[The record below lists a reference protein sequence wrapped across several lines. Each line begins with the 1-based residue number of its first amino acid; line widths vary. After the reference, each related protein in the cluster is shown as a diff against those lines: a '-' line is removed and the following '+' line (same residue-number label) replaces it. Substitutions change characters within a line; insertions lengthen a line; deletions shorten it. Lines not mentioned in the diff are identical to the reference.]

1 MMIIDDE
8 DDIDGYHDA
17 DGEEANSEIDR
28 SQWKFSFLNFKHMYL
43 QEVIFMMT
51 MTKKLNMMMMPIW
64 ISFLS

>member
-28 SQWKFSFLNFKHMYL
+28 SQWKFSFPNFKHM
-43 QEVIFMMT
+43 
-51 MTKKLNMMMMPIW
+51 
-64 ISFLS
+64 